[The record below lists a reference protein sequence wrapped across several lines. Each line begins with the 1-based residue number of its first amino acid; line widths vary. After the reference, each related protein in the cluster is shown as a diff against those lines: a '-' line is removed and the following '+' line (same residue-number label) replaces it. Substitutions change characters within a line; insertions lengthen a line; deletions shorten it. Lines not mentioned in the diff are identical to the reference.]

1 MEKRPDKSPAT
12 ADRYADVI
20 LPLAAPAMTFA
31 VPDAMLRQIVPGCRV
46 IVQLGARKYYTGIVD
61 RLHGQRPPF
70 DRIKPVGRIAD
81 AEPVATAEQLRLW
94 HWLSEY
100 YMCPLGMVLRAA
112 LPAGLKSDGFSE
124 DETFGRGY
132 MQPRQT
138 VVSLHPDIRNEER
151 LHVALDSLS
160 RAKSQYKALLEY
172 LEKTGNPDFG
182 APIEIPRKRLS
193 APTAILK
200 ALAEKRFIRIAD
212 TEIPASDA
220 PAAPDKLPELSAA
233 QTAAY
238 ERIKTCFSEKE
249 VVLLHGV
256 TGSGKT
262 EIYIRLMAEAL
273 AAGHNV
279 LYMLP
284 EIALTAQL
292 IRRMESYFGKAVTV
306 YHSRLSD
313 NRRAAVYHEL
323 LRCDGGRIVIGV
335 RSSVLL
341 PLRNLSLVI
350 VDEEHDTSF
359 KQTDSAPRYHGRD
372 TAVVLASVCGAKV
385 LLGSATPCAE
395 SFHNAVTGKY
405 GHVVLSERY
414 GGVTLPQVIVSDT
427 LRAAKRGEKYSHF
440 NKILLDQIDRTLQRG
455 RQAMLFQNRRGF
467 SPYVECG
474 HCGWTGV
481 CPDCNVSLTYH
492 KNDGTLRCHY
502 CGYHMPI
509 PKTCPSCGT
518 GELLPQGFGTE
529 KIEEELAAIFPQAA
543 IERLDADT
551 ARSSRNYRRIIA
563 SFEQRKTNILVGT
576 QIITKGFDFGGVAL
590 VGILNADNML
600 NYPDFRAGER
610 AFQMMMQVGGRA
622 GRREKQGTVV
632 IQTAQP
638 EHPVVRQARDSDYDA
653 MIRSQLAERRAFF
666 YPPFCRLI
674 AVLLRHRDHALLW
687 KAAAAFG
694 TEARTRFG
702 RRLLGPEPPAVD
714 RIRGQFRLQFLLKI
728 EKQLPVAAVKKELS
742 GLFDRLHAVPEFR
755 PVDIVVDVDPQ

>member
-1 MEKRPDKSPAT
+1 MHLRPVRSGRRKNCRDDRLHPETIPKKRYFVEKHPSLEKRPDKSPAT

-46 IVQLGARKYYTGIVD
+46 IVNWEPGNTTPGSSTGYTASG
-61 RLHGQRPPF
+61 RAF

-200 ALAEKRFIRIAD
+200 ALAEKGFIRIAD

-238 ERIKTCFSEKE
+238 EQIKTCFSEKE

-385 LLGSATPCAE
+385 LLGSATPLRRI
-395 SFHNAVTGKY
+395 V
-405 GHVVLSERY
+405 
-414 GGVTLPQVIVSDT
+414 PQCGNRQIRT
-427 LRAAKRGEKYSHF
+427 RRA
-440 NKILLDQIDRTLQRG
+440 L
-455 RQAMLFQNRRGF
+455 
-467 SPYVECG
+467 
-474 HCGWTGV
+474 
-481 CPDCNVSLTYH
+481 
-492 KNDGTLRCHY
+492 GTLRRSHAAA
-502 CGYHMPI
+502 GDRVGHAARRQTRR
-509 PKTCPSCGT
+509 KV
-518 GELLPQGFGTE
+518 
-529 KIEEELAAIFPQAA
+529 LAFQQNP
-543 IERLDADT
+543 
-551 ARSSRNYRRIIA
+551 ARSDR
-563 SFEQRKTNILVGT
+563 
-576 QIITKGFDFGGVAL
+576 
-590 VGILNADNML
+590 
-600 NYPDFRAGER
+600 PD
-610 AFQMMMQVGGRA
+610 
-622 GRREKQGTVV
+622 
-632 IQTAQP
+632 
-638 EHPVVRQARDSDYDA
+638 
-653 MIRSQLAERRAFF
+653 
-666 YPPFCRLI
+666 
-674 AVLLRHRDHALLW
+674 
-687 KAAAAFG
+687 AATG
-694 TEARTRFG
+694 S
-702 RRLLGPEPPAVD
+702 
-714 RIRGQFRLQFLLKI
+714 
-728 EKQLPVAAVKKELS
+728 S
-742 GLFDRLHAVPEFR
+742 GNAVPEPAGILAVCRVRALRLDGRLPRLQRFADL
-755 PVDIVVDVDPQ
+755 P

>member
-1 MEKRPDKSPAT
+1 VWRVHDRRPDFKTVKPIQ
-12 ADRYADVI
+12 RI
-20 LPLAAPAMTFA
+20 LYDAPLLSAQQMA
-31 VPDAMLRQIVPGCRV
+31 LWEW
-46 IVQLGARKYYTGIVD
+46 
-61 RLHGQRPPF
+61 
-70 DRIKPVGRIAD
+70 IA
-81 AEPVATAEQLRLW
+81 
-94 HWLSEY
+94 SY
-100 YMCPLGMVLRAA
+100 YMCSLGEVMRVA
-112 LPAGLKSDGFSE
+112 LPALMKPSGDTEEEFSE
-124 DETFGRGY
+124 EEFRLRTECY
-132 MQPRQT
+132 
-138 VVSLHPDIRNEER
+138 VSLAPELHDEGRFNEICEKIER
-151 LHVALDSLS
+151 
-160 RAKSQYKALLEY
+160 RAPKQYEALLELASAGDETRISTGEIARRLLRADY
-172 LEKTGNPDFG
+172 AVLHALE
-182 APIEIPRKRLS
+182 RKKYIVCTERERTVERGGS
-193 APTAILK
+193 AF
-200 ALAEKRFIRIAD
+200 R
-212 TEIPASDA
+212 
-220 PAAPDKLPELSAA
+220 LPELTPQQLTALDALREQFAA
-233 QTAAY
+233 GKTTA
-238 ERIKTCFSEKE
+238 
-249 VVLLHGV
+249 LLQGI

-563 SFEQRKTNILVGT
+563 SFEQRKTDILVGT

-622 GRREKQGTVV
+622 GRREEQGTVV